1 LRRAREST
9 ERLPE
14 PRGGGGRRSL
24 SWGDNP
30 LVRSV
35 GRVPAR
41 VHTKLLVAFMATAVL
56 VVAVG
61 LLGLRVLG
69 QSNTRMVSLGELQK
83 RAFAYGKLQ
92 SAVFDVRLLLA
103 ENVSADFY
111 KLNTPRLSLQTDR
124 TPTSVDQATANAL
137 ARIGPAT
144 VVEGL
149 GFVPPAG
156 DDRVLRQI
164 RKKTRQLAAVME
176 MVVAWDQRGGT

>member
-1 LRRAREST
+1 
-9 ERLPE
+9 
-14 PRGGGGRRSL
+14 
-24 SWGDNP
+24 
-30 LVRSV
+30 
-35 GRVPAR
+35 
-41 VHTKLLVAFMATAVL
+41 MATAVL

-69 QSNTRMVSLGELQK
+69 QSNTSMVSLGELQK
-83 RAFAYGKLQ
+83 LAFAYGKLQ

-111 KLNTPRLSLQTDR
+111 KLNNPRLSLRTDR

-149 GFVPPAG
+149 GFVPPPG

-176 MVVAWDQRGGT
+176 MVVASDQRGGTVQGQVRLRHRAEQLAIDLNQLASELANATTAKTEALIAE